1 MVLAFAGDSTTTRGL
16 ATAEQVRQPAARC
29 QQKRRGYPAAV
40 DPKHLLETFGTL
52 GLFAMIF
59 AESGLLIG
67 FFLPGDSLL
76 FTAGLL
82 SSPGGV
88 HRVQFNLALVVVG
101 SFICAVAGAQAGYLI
116 GRRAGPALFRRP
128 ESRLFR
134 QEHVTRA
141 EHYFAEHGA
150 RTIVLARFVPIV
162 RTFATVVAGVGRM
175 EARTFFAYNLLGG
188 LIWAVGV
195 TLAGYALGRSVP
207 DVDRYLLPIIAVIVV
222 VSFIPAARQLYRAR
236 NR

>member
-1 MVLAFAGDSTTTRGL
+1 M
-16 ATAEQVRQPAARC
+16 
-29 QQKRRGYPAAV
+29 

-59 AESGLLIG
+59 AESGLLVG

-88 HRVQFNLALVVVG
+88 HRVQFELPLVVVG
-101 SFICAVAGAQAGYLI
+101 SFLCAVAGAQAGYLI

-128 ESRLFR
+128 DSRLFR
-134 QEHVTRA
+134 KEHVARA

-150 RTIVLARFVPIV
+150 RTIVLARFVPVV

-175 EARTFFAYNLLGG
+175 EARTFFVYNVVGG
-188 LIWAVGV
+188 FIWAVGV

-207 DVDRYLLPIIAVIVV
+207 DVDRYLLPIIALIVAA
-222 VSFIPAARQLYRAR
+222 SFVPAGRELYRAR
-236 NR
+236 RRARAS